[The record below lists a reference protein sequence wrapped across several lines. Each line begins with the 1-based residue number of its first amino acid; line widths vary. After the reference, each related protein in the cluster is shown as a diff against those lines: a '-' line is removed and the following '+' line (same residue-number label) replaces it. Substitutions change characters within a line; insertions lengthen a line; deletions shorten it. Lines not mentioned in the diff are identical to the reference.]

1 MVEQIPVKNE
11 VVGSSP
17 TGGALRQAQ
26 CKLHTDVQIYSTFD
40 VATSQSKLDKAL
52 ILTI

>member
-17 TGGALRQAQ
+17 TGGAN
-26 CKLHTDVQIYSTFD
+26 
-40 VATSQSKLDKAL
+40 L
-52 ILTI
+52 ILWPSNDIIAL